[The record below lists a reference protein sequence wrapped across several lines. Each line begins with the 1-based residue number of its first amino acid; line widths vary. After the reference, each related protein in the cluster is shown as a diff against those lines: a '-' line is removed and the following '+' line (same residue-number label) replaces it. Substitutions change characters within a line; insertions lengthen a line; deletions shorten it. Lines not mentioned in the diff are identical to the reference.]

1 MNNVAILM
9 PTYQGIKYINQQ
21 IQTII
26 NQKYVNLTLFIS
38 VDPSSDGTIDF
49 LRRLSKSI
57 NKIKIIKHYK
67 NFGSPTKNFFNL
79 ISKVNTKKYDYI
91 GLADHDDLWEKNK
104 VITGINM
111 LNDKKV
117 DCYSSS
123 IIAFRGD
130 KKKFIDKSFA
140 QTKYDHYFES
150 AGPGSTFLFRP
161 NFIEKF
167 QKFLIKNKDA
177 WNFKHYDWLIY
188 SFARENRFKWFID
201 KRPMLQYRQH
211 ENNYTGANWGYKA
224 AFSRFSSV
232 INGQAFDES
241 LRLSKIIKY
250 KNNFFTN
257 KYFFITNLLLR
268 SNQFRRKFS
277 EKILLNL
284 YFIFIFVFGK
294 FENEKLK
301 FNILKFFRILIL
313 ISSLYSI
320 YYLLNE
326 INLGL
331 FKFNLEVIPFFFIIN
346 LFLLFI
352 ISKRFF
358 IFFSK
363 MSMKTIGF
371 GNWFNIFVESQVMSF
386 LIPYSNIIYRG
397 YRLEKIINLDIGNSI
412 FLTSFILFIEN
423 YYTFSLLLAVM
434 FLYTGSKIIF
444 LSSFLVFVLS
454 IIFFNIRFN
463 LILSFL
469 LNLYS
474 KYIELFKKKLPFS
487 IKKKELPTIRTFN
500 LIEVIYFNL
509 MVILKIFLNYLI
521 YYSISYFMNLEI
533 NPLEIF
539 LILFINQLFDVV
551 KITPQNIGISEIV
564 NGVLFYQL
572 LGLPIQQGIIFK
584 ILHRIIEV
592 FSQLVSLIC
601 IKSFL
606 YIFSFSKKNNINLSD
621 V

>member
-79 ISKVNTKKYDYI
+79 ISKVNAKKYDYI

-167 QKFLIKNKDA
+167 QKFLMKNKDA

-232 INGQAFDES
+232 INGHAFDES
-241 LRLSKIIKY
+241 LNLSKIIKY

-257 KYFFITNLLLR
+257 KYFFITNFLIR

-284 YFIFIFVFGK
+284 YFMFIFIFF
-294 FENEKLK
+294 
-301 FNILKFFRILIL
+301 
-313 ISSLYSI
+313 
-320 YYLLNE
+320 
-326 INLGL
+326 
-331 FKFNLEVIPFFFIIN
+331 P
-346 LFLLFI
+346 
-352 ISKRFF
+352 
-358 IFFSK
+358 K
-363 MSMKTIGF
+363 MSIKRIGF
-371 GNWFNIFVESQVMSF
+371 SNWFNIFVESQVMSF

-397 YRLEKIINLDIGNSI
+397 YRLEKIINLNIGNSI
-412 FLTSFILFIEN
+412 FLTSFILFVEN
-423 YYTFSLLLAVM
+423 YYIFSLLLAVM

-474 KYIELFKKKLPFS
+474 KYIELFKKKLPFF
-487 IKKKELPTIRTFN
+487 IKKKELPTIRNFN

-509 MVILKIFLNYLI
+509 MVISKIFLNYLI
-521 YYSISYFMNLEI
+521 YYLISYFMNLEI

-564 NGVLFYQL
+564 NGFLFYQL

-592 FSQLVSLIC
+592 FSQLASLIC

-606 YIFSFSKKNNINLSD
+606 YIFSFSRKNNIHLSD
-621 V
+621 G